1 MKAGLSETWR
11 EYSRSMTGDN
21 ALRLIEKLSLM
32 NFQIQNLNLILLFEK
47 RVESACDSGF

>member
-21 ALRLIEKLSLM
+21 ALRLVEKLSLM
-32 NFQIQNLNLILLFEK
+32 NFSNSEFKFNFTLREK
-47 RVESACDSGF
+47 G